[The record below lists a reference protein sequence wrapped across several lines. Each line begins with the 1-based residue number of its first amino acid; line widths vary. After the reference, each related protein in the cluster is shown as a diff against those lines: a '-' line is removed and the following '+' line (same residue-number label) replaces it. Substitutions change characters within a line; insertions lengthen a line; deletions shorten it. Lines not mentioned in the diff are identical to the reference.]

1 MIHLDT
7 SALVD
12 ALVSPHRSFDRLMS
26 FVEDG
31 HRLGISTLVLY
42 EWLRG
47 PRTVAERLA
56 QEQILPAAAA
66 VPFDAEAAAR
76 AAEIYEAVSRPRR
89 RQADIAIAACALVQG
104 AALWTLN
111 ERDFAD
117 VPELEIVQ

>member
-26 FVEDG
+26 LVEDG
-31 HRLGISTLVLY
+31 HRLGMSTVVLY

-56 QEQILPAAAA
+56 QELTTLMAEPAQLAQQAAAA
-66 VPFDAEAAAR
+66 ANFARPDAAHALADLIEGLINGSLPGHPVPEHAG
-76 AAEIYEAVSRPRR
+76 
-89 RQADIAIAACALVQG
+89 G
-104 AALWTLN
+104 AA
-111 ERDFAD
+111 
-117 VPELEIVQ
+117 

>member
-31 HRLGISTLVLY
+31 HRLCISTLVLY

-76 AAEIYEAVSRPRR
+76 AAAIYEVVSRPRA

-104 AALWTLN
+104 ASLWTLN

>member
-7 SALVD
+7 SVLVD
-12 ALVSPHRSFDRLMS
+12 ALVSPHRSFDRLTS
-26 FVEDG
+26 LVEDG
-31 HRLGISTLVLY
+31 HRLCISTLVLY

-56 QEQILPAAAA
+56 QERILPGAAA

-76 AAEIYEAVSRPRR
+76 AAEIFEAVSRPRG

-111 ERDFAD
+111 KRDFAD

>member
-12 ALVSPHRSFDRLMS
+12 ALVPPYRSFDRLMS

-31 HRLGISTLVLY
+31 HRLCISTLVLY

-76 AAEIYEAVSRPRR
+76 AAEIYEVVSRPRR

>member
-31 HRLGISTLVLY
+31 HRLCISTLVLY

-76 AAEIYEAVSRPRR
+76 AAAIYEAVPRPRA

-117 VPELEIVQ
+117 VRELEIVQ

>member
-7 SALVD
+7 SSLVD
-12 ALVSPHRSFDRLMS
+12 SLVPPHRSFDRLMS

-31 HRLGISTLVLY
+31 HRLGVSTLVLY

-56 QEQILPAAAA
+56 QEQILPVAAAL
-66 VPFDAEAAAR
+66 PFDAEAAAR
-76 AAEIYEAVSRPRR
+76 AARIYEAVSRPRGR
-89 RQADIAIAACALVQG
+89 EADIAIAACALVQG

-117 VPELEIVQ
+117 VPDLEIVQ

>member
-31 HRLGISTLVLY
+31 HRLCISTLVLY

-76 AAEIYEAVSRPRR
+76 AAEIHEAVSRPRR
-89 RQADIAIAACALVQG
+89 RPAHLAIARCALVRG
-104 AALWTLN
+104 ASPSPLHDRALAAL
-111 ERDFAD
+111 
-117 VPELEIVQ
+117 PELELVH

>member
-26 FVEDG
+26 LVEDG
-31 HRLGISTLVLY
+31 HRLGMSTVVLY

-66 VPFDAEAAAR
+66 FAFDAEAAAR
-76 AAEIYEAVSRPRR
+76 AAEIYAVAARPRA

-117 VPELEIVQ
+117 VPDLEIVQ

>member
-12 ALVSPHRSFDRLMS
+12 ALVTPHRSFDRLMS

-31 HRLGISTLVLY
+31 HRLCISTLVLY

-56 QEQILPAAAA
+56 QEEILPAAAA

-76 AAEIYEAVSRPRR
+76 AAEIYEAVSRPRS

-111 ERDFAD
+111 KRDFAD
-117 VPELEIVQ
+117 VPGLEIVQ

>member
-31 HRLGISTLVLY
+31 HRLCISTLVLY

-76 AAEIYEAVSRPRR
+76 AAEIYEAVSRPRA

-104 AALWTLN
+104 ASLWTLN

>member
-1 MIHLDT
+1 LC
-7 SALVD
+7 
-12 ALVSPHRSFDRLMS
+12 
-26 FVEDG
+26 
-31 HRLGISTLVLY
+31 ISTLVLY

-76 AAEIYEAVSRPRR
+76 AAEIHEAVSRPRR
-89 RQADIAIAACALVQG
+89 RQADIAIAACALVRG
-104 AALWTLN
+104 ASLWTLN